1 MTVRSVVENEVKE
14 LIVQILN
21 QPEITVDEVEDE
33 MPLFSDGL
41 GLDSI
46 DLLELV
52 VMLDRKYGLKIKN
65 DEKGRKILQNVNTI
79 VESIEVVQ
87 N

>member
-1 MTVRSVVENEVKE
+1 MERTIIENEVKE
-14 LIVQILN
+14 IIVNILN
-21 QPEITVDEVEDE
+21 QPDLTVDEVKEDI
-33 MPLFSDGL
+33 PLFSDGL

-65 DEKGRKILQNVNTI
+65 DDKGREILQNVNSI
-79 VESIEVVQ
+79 VDSIEVIL